1 FLETEDGAIWI
12 ASASSLIRYDGEHA
26 FTYDYPFVYKITI
39 DQHGRL
45 WMVKPGQSMVL
56 VLDFK
61 NDIEY
66 TITISDNFVPLDI
79 LSDHTGTIYIVSI
92 QDGLYKMDP
101 GMKSLQKVANEGT
114 NLSWTLFEDSKD
126 NLWIGFGDRIA
137 IVDKERKELK
147 TFPGNSHFDVN
158 SIVSDIKEDR
168 SGNIWLCLPFPS
180 TANKSFSPSLLRV
193 SLKNQKVRV
202 LNAENG
208 YNILGNTIT
217 EDTQGNFWVFGRSE
231 AFILNENTTNFKIL
245 GLKSILMGNQKRPLP
260 LKRKDGSLWIAT
272 TDKGVVIANDFTL
285 KTEYFDEARGLIN
298 SQVWEIEE
306 NSRGELWLGTRGGI
320 NIIDPKKNTIKA
332 LSHEILHSTTPNNI
346 LYIKEISK
354 DRFFIDASGGFSIL
368 DRENNKITLFANDP
382 NTMLR
387 VRGVTIIDDHTFFIY
402 SSQGLFLFDIES
414 NTVKKFISKT
424 NPEVLNLG
432 VQARMYYDGK
442 EILWMPT
449 QDGLAKVNMKMNTVS
464 FLNEEKGLCS
474 NDGTVLSMSN
484 EGELWLATESGI
496 GILNLEENTLTNIKE
511 ENGLIPAELYDLIEK
526 GDLMYAASVDGLI
539 PIKKATA
546 KTSNQ
551 GYYTFN
557 SGLGFKS
564 NDYLEGSAK
573 FLYNGQ
579 FWSGVSSQSSEY
591 KLLVLD
597 AAPRPDTTTSHIFI
611 TDIFVMDEEPGFKE
625 NSSIDSLNINIS
637 SNRITKQIK
646 WDSITHPYSIPF
658 GLELPHDQNSLSF
671 SYGSSDLFNRDQ
683 LTYRFILEGEDEDWT
698 YAASSTKTKNY
709 YNLTPGKYIFK
720 VSSRSFNNEW
730 STPDTLE

>member
-1 FLETEDGAIWI
+1 MKYRIALSGLLTCLFILSCTKPSKSAKETNVGDYKAPETMSLQFTDPEPFEWQTITLASPTTYSLNIDALPSKPFELNAFKPLKTPMKEYDLDWDNFPTEALKFDSVPFTVTKGALKQPSVTKMKPPGNMEGTNANLLQLSANEGLASNDINCFLETEDGAIWI

-245 GLKSILMGNQKRPLP
+245 GLK
-260 LKRKDGSLWIAT
+260 
-272 TDKGVVIANDFTL
+272 
-285 KTEYFDEARGLIN
+285 
-298 SQVWEIEE
+298 
-306 NSRGELWLGTRGGI
+306 
-320 NIIDPKKNTIKA
+320 
-332 LSHEILHSTTPNNI
+332 
-346 LYIKEISK
+346 
-354 DRFFIDASGGFSIL
+354 
-368 DRENNKITLFANDP
+368 
-382 NTMLR
+382 
-387 VRGVTIIDDHTFFIY
+387 
-402 SSQGLFLFDIES
+402 
-414 NTVKKFISKT
+414 
-424 NPEVLNLG
+424 
-432 VQARMYYDGK
+432 
-442 EILWMPT
+442 
-449 QDGLAKVNMKMNTVS
+449 
-464 FLNEEKGLCS
+464 
-474 NDGTVLSMSN
+474 
-484 EGELWLATESGI
+484 
-496 GILNLEENTLTNIKE
+496 
-511 ENGLIPAELYDLIEK
+511 
-526 GDLMYAASVDGLI
+526 
-539 PIKKATA
+539 
-546 KTSNQ
+546 
-551 GYYTFN
+551 
-557 SGLGFKS
+557 
-564 NDYLEGSAK
+564 
-573 FLYNGQ
+573 
-579 FWSGVSSQSSEY
+579 
-591 KLLVLD
+591 
-597 AAPRPDTTTSHIFI
+597 
-611 TDIFVMDEEPGFKE
+611 
-625 NSSIDSLNINIS
+625 
-637 SNRITKQIK
+637 
-646 WDSITHPYSIPF
+646 
-658 GLELPHDQNSLSF
+658 
-671 SYGSSDLFNRDQ
+671 
-683 LTYRFILEGEDEDWT
+683 
-698 YAASSTKTKNY
+698 
-709 YNLTPGKYIFK
+709 
-720 VSSRSFNNEW
+720 
-730 STPDTLE
+730 